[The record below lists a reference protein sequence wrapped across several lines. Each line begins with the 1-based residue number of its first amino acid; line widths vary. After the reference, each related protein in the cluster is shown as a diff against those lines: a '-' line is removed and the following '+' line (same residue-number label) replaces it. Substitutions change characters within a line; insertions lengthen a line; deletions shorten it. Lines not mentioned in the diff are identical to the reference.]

1 MVETISTRKVSVVLW
16 YNFQIIKTRIL
27 SKAEELSRKYGF
39 RAITMDELATQLGI
53 SKKTIYQY
61 YADKNALVD
70 DVLTTIISKSQE
82 QCQITSIQAT
92 NAIDEI
98 FLTMNYLRNDLQNL
112 NPIVIHDLEKYFPD
126 TFSKFQ
132 QHKNSFTYTLIYNN
146 LVKGM
151 SQGYYRQ
158 EINPEI
164 IAKFRIETMIM
175 GFNQTLYP
183 SDKYSLT
190 DVTQAIFEHFLYG
203 IVTPKGLKL
212 IEKYKTNLST

>member
-82 QCQITSIQAT
+82 QCQITSIRPPTQST
-92 NAIDEI
+92 
-98 FLTMNYLRNDLQNL
+98 
-112 NPIVIHDLEKYFPD
+112 
-126 TFSKFQ
+126 
-132 QHKNSFTYTLIYNN
+132 
-146 LVKGM
+146 
-151 SQGYYRQ
+151 
-158 EINPEI
+158 
-164 IAKFRIETMIM
+164 
-175 GFNQTLYP
+175 
-183 SDKYSLT
+183 KYSLR
-190 DVTQAIFEHFLYG
+190 
-203 IVTPKGLKL
+203 
-212 IEKYKTNLST
+212 